1 MQAMRRLKWVIPSLS
16 ALNAQDEAEFNEHL
30 VQRSRT
36 ALAVAAIC
44 FAVFMLVFCLLDI
57 YLGDTILSLS
67 NIARFCAA
75 ASIMVFLL
83 LSAYLP
89 PAMVK
94 QGWLGISALCL
105 LLLAVTFYNNGHYY
119 GELREGG
126 PLIVT
131 FAIATIPVFHLLQKA
146 LLWALLLSLILFLK
160 VCLGINTGWTL
171 FYLSF
176 AVVMCAVF
184 QRQIDILLRTQFKAM
199 RLERQ
204 KAETDQLT
212 GVLNRRSFDKRL
224 QEKLQQ
230 LQAGQQLSL
239 GLLDIDYFKRYN
251 DTYGHLD
258 GDMVLVRVAK
268 QLSANPDLLVV
279 RFGGEEFILLEQHQA
294 GTEPAMLKIPQ
305 QFIQLAI
312 THKASPF
319 GVVTASLGIITLPP
333 AASTFSYSQLMQQA
347 DALLYQA
354 KNNGR
359 NQAVHSFH
367 S

>member
-1 MQAMRRLKWVIPSLS
+1 MQAMRLLKRVIPSLS

-44 FAVFMLVFCLLDI
+44 FAVFMLAFCLLDI
-57 YLGDTILSLS
+57 YLGDAVLSLS
-67 NIARFCAA
+67 NIARVCAA
-75 ASIMVFLL
+75 ASILLFLL

-89 PAMVK
+89 PTLVK
-94 QGWLGISALCL
+94 QGWLGISAWCL
-105 LLLAVTFYNNGHYY
+105 LLLGVTFYYNGLYY
-119 GELREGG
+119 GEVREGG

-131 FAIATIPVFHLLQKA
+131 FAIATIPVFHLLQKI

-184 QRQIDILLRTQFKAM
+184 QRQIDILLRTQFKAV

-212 GVLNRRSFDKRL
+212 GVLNRRSFDGRL

-230 LQAGQQLSL
+230 LQPGQQLSL
-239 GLLDIDYFKRYN
+239 GLLDIDHFKRYN

-294 GTEPAMLKIPQ
+294 DTEPAMLQIPQ
-305 QFIQLAI
+305 QFMQLAI
-312 THKASPF
+312 EHKASPF
-319 GVVTASLGIITLPP
+319 GQVTASVGIITLRAS
-333 AASTFSYSQLMQQA
+333 AATLSSSEIMQQA

-359 NQAVHSFH
+359 NQAVRRCHI
-367 S
+367 

>member
-44 FAVFMLVFCLLDI
+44 IAVFMLVFCLLDI
-57 YLGDTILSLS
+57 YLGDAILSLS
-67 NIARFCAA
+67 NIARFIAA
-75 ASIMVFLL
+75 AVIMLFLL
-83 LSAYLP
+83 FSAYLP
-89 PAMVK
+89 LAMVK

-131 FAIATIPVFHLLQKA
+131 FAIATIPVFHLLQKI
-146 LLWALLLSLILFLK
+146 LLWALLFSLILFLK

-258 GDMVLVRVAK
+258 
-268 QLSANPDLLVV
+268 LLVV

-333 AASTFSYSQLMQQA
+333 AASTFSYSQLIQQA

-359 NQAVHSFH
+359 NQAVHSFYT
-367 S
+367 